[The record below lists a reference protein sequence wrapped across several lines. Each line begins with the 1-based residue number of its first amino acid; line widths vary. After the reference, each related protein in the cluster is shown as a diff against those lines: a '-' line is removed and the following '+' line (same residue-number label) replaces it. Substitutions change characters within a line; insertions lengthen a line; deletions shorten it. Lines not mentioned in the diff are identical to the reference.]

1 MQWVAHQSPDNEPVK
16 EVVVALALLGVL
28 VAGFCT
34 DAIGIH
40 SIFGAF
46 LFGLVIPKQGPFA
59 SALVEKLEDFVSILL
74 LPLYF
79 ASSGLKTNI
88 GSIHTVQSFGLLVLV
103 VVVACSGKIL
113 CTFAAAKVSKVG
125 TRKSLVLGILM
136 NTKGL
141 VELIVLNIG
150 KDRGV
155 LNDET
160 FAIMVLMALIT
171 TFMTTPLVM
180 LLYKPARTPIPY
192 TRRTLEME
200 DAKEDTRILT
210 CVHGMKNVPAM
221 INLTE
226 ATRGM
231 RKRTLRLYILHLMEL
246 SERTSAI
253 MIVQRARRDGR
264 PFFDRHQPQDN
275 RDQIVAAF
283 ETYEQLS
290 KVTVRP
296 MTAISGFEDM
306 HEDICATAADKRTA
320 LIILPFHK
328 SPRLDGYFESTPG
341 FRAVNQKVLKHS
353 PCSVAILIDRGVG
366 GSAQIPSSSV
376 DHNVVVYFFG
386 GPDDREALA
395 YGCRMAE
402 HPGIKL
408 HVIRFLTTNGAAMA
422 DDVAIPV
429 RASSVGS
436 ELSEIAKTEPSDG
449 RYQFS
454 MHGLDQDKQ
463 RELDDESLGHI
474 HRRAAADAGR
484 VTYEDVSVS
493 SPLEEVVRL
502 SSSRTYDIILVGRS
516 RRPTPFLEKI
526 VRKHA
531 VYAELG
537 PVGDALMDQN
547 VRASVLVFQQ
557 HDPQLASPLP
567 NIPVGELHSSKASK
581 PVVSSKVDAST
592 SPDARVEL
600 TSVDVEQGK
609 HQE

>member
-1 MQWVAHQSPDNEPVK
+1 MLEP
-16 EVVVALALLGVL
+16 
-28 VAGFCT
+28 
-34 DAIGIH
+34 
-40 SIFGAF
+40 F
-46 LFGLVIPKQGPFA
+46 LFNHPDK
-59 SALVEKLEDFVSILL
+59 
-74 LPLYF
+74 
-79 ASSGLKTNI
+79 
-88 GSIHTVQSFGLLVLV
+88 GS
-103 VVVACSGKIL
+103 
-113 CTFAAAKVSKVG
+113 
-125 TRKSLVLGILM
+125 
-136 NTKGL
+136 N
-141 VELIVLNIG
+141 
-150 KDRGV
+150 
-155 LNDET
+155 
-160 FAIMVLMALIT
+160 
-171 TFMTTPLVM
+171 
-180 LLYKPARTPIPY
+180 
-192 TRRTLEME
+192 
-200 DAKEDTRILT
+200 
-210 CVHGMKNVPAM
+210 VHC
-221 INLTE
+221 
-226 ATRGM
+226 
-231 RKRTLRLYILHLMEL
+231 
-246 SERTSAI
+246 
-253 MIVQRARRDGR
+253 
-264 PFFDRHQPQDN
+264 
-275 RDQIVAAF
+275 
-283 ETYEQLS
+283 QLQ
-290 KVTVRP
+290 VTVRP
-296 MTAISGFEDM
+296 MTAISGLEDM

-408 HVIRFLTTNGAAMA
+408 HVIRFLTTNGAATA
-422 DDVAIPV
+422 DDVGIPV
-429 RASSVGS
+429 RSSSSVGS
-436 ELSEIAKTEPSDG
+436 ELSEIAKTELSDG

-484 VTYEDVSVS
+484 VTYEDVGVS

-567 NIPVGELHSSKASK
+567 NIPVGELQASKAPK

-592 SPDARVEL
+592 SPDARVEM
-600 TSVDVEQGK
+600 TSADVEQGK
-609 HQE
+609 HHE